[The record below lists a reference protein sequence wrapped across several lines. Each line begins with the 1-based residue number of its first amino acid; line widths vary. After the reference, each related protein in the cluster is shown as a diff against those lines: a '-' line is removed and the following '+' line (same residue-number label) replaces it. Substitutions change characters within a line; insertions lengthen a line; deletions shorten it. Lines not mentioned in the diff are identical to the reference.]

1 MTKISEK
8 EFAKLCMGIDADRD
22 VIIKHNPLG
31 SDEEILLWMLMS
43 VLISFLSLDEKEQP
57 CFPGK
62 PNADVYRDAILFVL
76 KDRTID
82 DFDVEIHLRKLV
94 GAVEDQSTAENGE

>member
-8 EFAKLCMGIDADRD
+8 DFEKICVGIDADRD

-43 VLISFLSLDEKEQP
+43 VLISFLSLNEKEQP

-62 PNADVYRDAILFVL
+62 PNADVYRDAIRFVL
-76 KDRTID
+76 KDRMTEK
-82 DFDVEIHLRKLV
+82 FDIEIHLRKFV
-94 GAVEDQSTAENGE
+94 GTVEG

>member
-1 MTKISEK
+1 MTRITETEFSKI
-8 EFAKLCMGIDADRD
+8 CCGIHEDRD

-43 VLISFLSLDEKEQP
+43 VLISYLNITELETP

-62 PNADVYRDAILFVL
+62 PDAVTYRNAIAFIL
-76 KDRTID
+76 KDRKAQE
-82 DFDVEIHLRKLV
+82 FDERAYMLDLK
-94 GAVEDQSTAENGE
+94 